1 MNTIRERL
9 LEILRRD
16 CLLHGWFK
24 LASGAETDTYL
35 DCRKLWRSPTLGVV
49 SRVLLDLV
57 EALSLSSFDTVGT
70 LGAGRVLLG
79 SFLTRWRM
87 GFGIDLD
94 GFCVRDQ
101 PKDHG
106 VPALWDGWLKP
117 GAHVLLLD
125 DVLTSGSS
133 LRRVERVVLDAGG
146 CVIGAC
152 VLVDRQAQRE
162 PLPWPVRSVFTLAE
176 IAGDGA

>member
-16 CLLHGWFK
+16 CLLHGRFK

-57 EALSLSSFDTVGT
+57 ESLSFSSFDTVGT
-70 LGAGRVLLG
+70 LGAGSVLLG

-87 GFGIDLD
+87 GFGEDLD
-94 GFCVRDQ
+94 GFCLRDQ

-106 VPALWDGWLKP
+106 VQSARGRL
-117 GAHVLLLD
+117 AQ
-125 DVLTSGSS
+125 T
-133 LRRVERVVLDAGG
+133 RRPRPSPRRRADF
-146 CVIGAC
+146 
-152 VLVDRQAQRE
+152 RQLSA
-162 PLPWPVRSVFTLAE
+162 PC
-176 IAGDGA
+176 

>member
-101 PKDHG
+101 SKDHG

-152 VLVDRQAQRE
+152 VLVDRQAQHE